1 MKIDMM
7 DQLSK
12 YSGDRGEEGE
22 FWDRPDRSQ
31 NILIPVELDETNQIF
46 GYYFL
51 DSYKFPHDGQK
62 NLNEIVGSPLKVELA
77 GLNVYVGPIIPKLQ
91 DNYVKA
97 LFTLADSIDRCDKS
111 DHSHDTG
118 FWAQQLSQ
126 HIKLPGLES
135 LKMCLAGRLHD
146 IGKSVVSRDLLT
158 KPGPLTKNE
167 WAAMKQHPAYSAAL
181 IEPVHALSV
190 IKPIVRWHHERFNG
204 GGYPDGL
211 SGQDIPIGSRILA
224 IADAYSTMTSGR
236 AYKKPLTTESAVEE
250 LIRFRGT
257 QFDPELVDE
266 MVEVVRISKHPTA
279 YSTR

>member
-1 MKIDMM
+1 MKIDMI
-7 DQLSK
+7 DQSLK
-12 YSGDRGEEGE
+12 YSSNRGEEGE
-22 FWDRPDRSQ
+22 FWDRQDRSQ
-31 NILIPVELDETNQIF
+31 NILIPVELDESNQIF

-118 FWAQQLSQ
+118 FWAQKLSQ

-158 KPGPLTKNE
+158 KPGPLSKNE
-167 WAAMKQHPAYSAAL
+167 WTIMKQHPAYSAAL

-190 IKPIVRWHHERFNG
+190 IRPVVRWHHEQFDG

-211 SGQDIPIGSRILA
+211 IGRDIPIGSRILA
-224 IADAYSTMTSGR
+224 IADSYSTMTSGR
-236 AYKKPLTTESAVEE
+236 AYKKPLTTEAAIEE

-266 MVEVVRISKHPTA
+266 MVEVVKISKNPIINHN
-279 YSTR
+279 